1 MDSSSLNAR
10 RERLVQH
17 PVEEK
22 AVAFWV
28 QCQHRG
34 VILTGDLIFAKAQ
47 RFAESLGIP
56 DDAIKFSNGWQRHKL
71 RAIHGESGLIDVE
84 ALNEA
89 LPELKTVIAGNS
101 LRDVYYVDETG
112 KFGFI
117 FVSDGLP
124 LLNPAFT
131 GLFYS
136 TTPDTTIAPAEVE
149 RHKKD
154 KVI

>member
-1 MDSSSLNAR
+1 MDSSSLNAKR
-10 RERLVQH
+10 QRLVQH
-17 PVEEK
+17 PVVEE

-34 VILTGDLIFAKAQ
+34 VILTGNLIFAKAQ

-89 LPELKTVIAGNS
+89 LPQLKTVIAGYS
-101 LRDVYYVDETG
+101 LRDVYTTWMRL
-112 KFGFI
+112 
-117 FVSDGLP
+117 VSLV
-124 LLNPAFT
+124 
-131 GLFYS
+131 LFLFQMDY
-136 TTPDTTIAPAEVE
+136 PC
-149 RHKKD
+149 
-154 KVI
+154 